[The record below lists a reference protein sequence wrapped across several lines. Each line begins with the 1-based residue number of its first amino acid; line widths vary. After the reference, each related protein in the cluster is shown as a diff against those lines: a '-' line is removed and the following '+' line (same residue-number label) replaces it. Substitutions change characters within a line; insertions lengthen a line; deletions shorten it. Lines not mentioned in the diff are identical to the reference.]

1 VESGAGTRGP
11 TPPSV
16 PLPPPGTAECGSC
29 YGAHEDAAACCNSC
43 AEVREAYKTKHWSLP
58 DPQTIKQCH
67 DETHHEA
74 LLDQVAEGCH
84 VWGELAVGRVAGN
97 FHIAPGKSWN
107 AGGSHIHDL
116 SPFHTGELDV
126 AHTVHSLSFGTSFPG
141 QANPLDGAHKGTDET
156 RVPADGAPPGEAAK
170 SAPAQSQYFLKVVP
184 TTHVAA
190 KTHVKA
196 RDGAGLATAAGDAAT
211 WSASYSVA
219 EHTRAPAGDGAD
231 PPGVFFFYDLSP
243 IRVETVTAR
252 PPLGAFAAATA
263 AVVGGVWSLAGAVEA
278 ALHGAGA
285 KRKRD
290 LGKLT

>member
-1 VESGAGTRGP
+1 M
-11 TPPSV
+11 
-16 PLPPPGTAECGSC
+16 
-29 YGAHEDAAACCNSC
+29 
-43 AEVREAYKTKHWSLP
+43 REAYKTKHWSLP